1 MNKTLRS
8 APPALAVWCSVLGVA
23 VAFAPGCS
31 SPPEEALL
39 SQFFRAIAAED
50 RVSAGGMSMA
60 GFPGGP
66 VESWEILE
74 RGMVTD
80 GPYRVPE
87 LRAEERDAEA
97 ARDEQFKIFYDF
109 RQANQDALARITDR
123 LDADPDAAIGGRL
136 GEIAAEW
143 NAHAAERRRLVSS
156 LSEVQMALEEERR
169 RARRSLL
176 REAPVDYLA
185 GNISEQELLVGT
197 VEEGAPREYRFTL
210 IRYNLRNQEGAE
222 VPARWIIAAIEPAT
236 GDESSK
242 APVFTPAPPGQR
254 AKLLPLP
261 EMHSGDAGA

>member
-1 MNKTLRS
+1 MNATPRAARPGFHAALG
-8 APPALAVWCSVLGVA
+8 ALGIALA
-23 VAFAPGCS
+23 AFGAGCS
-31 SPPEEALL
+31 SPPEAALL

-50 RVSAGGMSMA
+50 RVSAGGISMA

-74 RGMVTD
+74 TGMVTE

-87 LRAEERDAEA
+87 LRQEETDAEA

-109 RQANQDALARITDR
+109 RQGNRDALARITDR
-123 LDADPDAAIGGRL
+123 LEGDPDAAIGGRL

-176 REAPVDYLA
+176 REAPVDFLS
-185 GNISEQELLVGT
+185 GNISEQELLVRT
-197 VEEGAPREYRFTL
+197 MEEGAARDYRFTL
-210 IRYNLRNQEGAE
+210 IRYNLRNQHGADI
-222 VPARWIIAAIEPAT
+222 PARWIIAAIEPT
-236 GDESSK
+236 TEDGSS
-242 APVFTPAPPGQR
+242 G
-254 AKLLPLP
+254 
-261 EMHSGDAGA
+261 